1 MNNENVE
8 IDFEKEVEIEIEKN
22 PSKIKRYKH
31 RPSTYFNRLKI
42 YVDKLTDFNFISIN
56 LASPER
62 IRKWSQRT
70 LPNGEIVGEILLAD
84 TFNYRT
90 FKPEVNGL
98 FCERTFGPLKNWEC
112 QCRKYISIKSAGKI
126 CEKCSVELTES
137 RVRRHRMGFID
148 LMSPVSHIWYL
159 KGLPSYISIL
169 LERPVYDIENIV
181 YFKNS
186 LVDLDENS
194 MSLEEMVKEL
204 DRDYNIHKAIL
215 NAKKQKK
222 KSQKIEKSIILE
234 KQNKKKKKSFFNEIE
249 EEEDFDF
256 FNYGYNEPREK
267 VGAEFLKEILDGINV
282 KEEILFERQKLH
294 RNLEVSQIKKE
305 KQIKRLRILESFF
318 LTNTHPSWMILTT
331 LPVLP
336 PDLRPML
343 EMEGGRLVS
352 SDLNELY
359 RTVINRNNRLYEML
373 EIDSSPD
380 LVVKNEKRLLQ
391 EAVDYLID
399 NDKLSQ
405 KAFSIN
411 DRPLRSLSEII
422 EGKQGRFRQNLL
434 GKRVDYSARSVI
446 VVGPNLRINQCG
458 LPFEIVVEL
467 FQPHLLELLTR
478 LNIAQTMKM
487 ARSILKQQ
495 KFLTLKL
502 LKALLANKSILLNR
516 APTLHRL
523 GVQAF
528 DPIVVPGKAIQLHP
542 LVCTGFN
549 ADFDGDQMAV
559 HLPLSSVAQ
568 LEVKRL
574 IRTPYNFVSPSNG
587 LPIIKPTQD
596 IIIGCYYMSLYNEKS
611 EHLSF
616 GNYFATFDEI
626 MQAYYQKKLSLHT
639 PIWVRINL
647 LHLNKNF
654 LENNSQCFTVFAKN
668 EKFYWINKKFQ
679 ITLCSKTNQV
689 ISQYIR
695 ITPGRI
701 LINNLLEKNLNFS
714 LIKIKNFNKFL

>member
-1 MNNENVE
+1 MNIENSE
-8 IDFEKEVEIEIEKN
+8 LNDLKDFEKEVESVKIC
-22 PSKIKRYKH
+22 SKIKRYKNI
-31 RPSTYFNRLKI
+31 PGTYLNRMKI
-42 YVDKLTDFNFISIN
+42 YINKLTNFDFININ
-56 LASPER
+56 LASSER
-62 IRKWSQRT
+62 IRKWAQRT
-70 LPNGEIVGEILLAD
+70 LPSGEIVGEILLAD

-98 FCERTFGPLKNWEC
+98 FCERTFGPLKSWEC
-112 QCRKYISIKSAGKI
+112 QCRKYVSIRSAGKI

-148 LMSPVSHIWYL
+148 LLTPVSHIWYL

-169 LERPVYDIENIV
+169 LERPVYDIESIV
-181 YFKNS
+181 YFKNT
-186 LVDLDENS
+186 LADFDENS
-194 MSLEEMVKEL
+194 MSLEEMVTEL
-204 DRDYNIHKAIL
+204 DRDYKVHKAIL
-215 NAKKQKK
+215 NSRKEKNNLSKIDKSTIVEKQSKK
-222 KSQKIEKSIILE
+222 KR
-234 KQNKKKKKSFFNEIE
+234 KKSFFNDTEK
-249 EEEDFDF
+249 EEDFDF
-256 FNYGYNEPREK
+256 FYYGYHEPREK
-267 VGAEFLKEILDGINV
+267 VGAEVLKEILDGINL
-282 KEEILFERQKLH
+282 EDEILFERQKLH
-294 RNLEVSQIKKE
+294 RNIEVSQIKKE
-305 KQIKRLRILESFF
+305 RQLKRLRILESFY

-336 PDLRPML
+336 PELRPML

-391 EAVDYLID
+391 EAVDCLID

-446 VVGPNLRINQCG
+446 VVGPTLRINQCG

-467 FQPHLLELLTR
+467 FQPYLLELLMR

-487 ARSILKQQ
+487 ARSIVKQQ
-495 KFLTLKL
+495 KFLILKL
-502 LKALLANKSILLNR
+502 LEFLLINKSILLNR

-559 HLPLSSVAQ
+559 HLPISSVAQ

-574 IRTPYNFVSPSNG
+574 IRTPYNFLSPSNG
-587 LPIIKPTQD
+587 YPIIKPTQD
-596 IIIGCYYMSLYNEKS
+596 IIIGCYYMTIYNEQYN
-611 EHLSF
+611 HLSF
-616 GNYFATFDEI
+616 GNYFSTFEEI
-626 MQAYYQKKLSLHT
+626 LVAYYQKKLSLHT

-647 LHLNKNF
+647 THLNKNF
-654 LENNSQCFTVFAKN
+654 LEKNSKSFKIFQNK
-668 EKFYWINKKFQ
+668 EKIYWINKKFQ
-679 ITLCSKTNQV
+679 ITLCSQTSN
-689 ISQYIR
+689 ILSQYIR

-701 LINNLLEKNLNFS
+701 LINKLIEKNLNFAKK
-714 LIKIKNFNKFL
+714 KI